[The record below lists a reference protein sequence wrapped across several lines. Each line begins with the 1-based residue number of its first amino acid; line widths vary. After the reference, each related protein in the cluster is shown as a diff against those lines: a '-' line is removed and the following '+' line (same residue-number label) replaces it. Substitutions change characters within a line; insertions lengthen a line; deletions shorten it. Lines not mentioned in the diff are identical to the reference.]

1 MFEYVLDR
9 HARIKLRK
17 LRKNKE
23 PFRRK
28 HFSNDFMLNWFGIV
42 VFLASVNGV
51 CSSKTTYHYK

>member
-9 HARIKLRK
+9 HARTKLKK

-28 HFSNDFMLNWFGIV
+28 HFSNDIMLNWFGIV
-42 VFLASVNGV
+42 VFLASVN
-51 CSSKTTYHYK
+51 

>member
-9 HARIKLRK
+9 NARTKLKK

-28 HFSNDFMLNWFGIV
+28 HFSDDIMLNWFGIV
-42 VFLASVNGV
+42 VFLASVN
-51 CSSKTTYHYK
+51 